1 MYAYVMYLDNLEDYE
16 KKFTE
21 DDVEVSFVYM
31 LHILEKLWSNVEFG
45 ILKSACKRD
54 GRLSN
59 ELKNSLAYTN
69 TIREIVDIL
78 SDTPFC
84 NWLNIRIL
92 KSMGT
97 VAEIPEATQVIST
110 FEKCVYNRKCS
121 EVIKHFRKKF
131 INPDHLTEVT
141 AKFNKYADCLVVAKL
156 IEYCQKLESVLQVPS
171 GSNTVVDSDIG
182 CLKVSFVI
190 PKYCYLHAYE
200 VLKCRFLKLRPFNI
214 QYLQIGDF
222 PKLYTTNLIKITEA
236 KSLLTEIVSYD
247 NCKFNDIA
255 IVCICHLQSSK

>member
-1 MYAYVMYLDNLEDYE
+1 MYLDNLEDYE

-21 DDVEVSFVYM
+21 DNVEDSFVYM
-31 LHILEKLWSNVEFG
+31 LHILEKLWSNVEFS

-59 ELKNSLAYTN
+59 ELKNSLASTN
-69 TIREIVDIL
+69 TLGEIFDIL
-78 SDTPFC
+78 SNTPFC
-84 NWLNIRIL
+84 NWLDIRIL

-97 VAEIPEATQVIST
+97 VADIPEATQVIST
-110 FEKCVYNRKCS
+110 FENCVYSRKCS
-121 EVIKHFRKKF
+121 EVIKHFRKQF
-131 INPDHLTEVT
+131 INPDHLTKVI
-141 AKFNKYADCLVVAKL
+141 AKFNKHADCLVVAKL
-156 IEYCQKLESVLQVPS
+156 IKYCQMLESVLQVPS
-171 GSNTVVDSDIG
+171 ESNTLVDSEIG

-200 VLKCRFLKLRPFNI
+200 ILKRRFLKLRPFNI

-236 KSLLTEIVSYD
+236 KSLLAEIAPYD
-247 NCKFNDIA
+247 NCKFNNIA
-255 IVCICHLQSSK
+255 MVCVCHLQSSK